1 MRILS
6 ALFAAAGVLCAQNK
20 PVTVCADL
28 RSLTSNQITVAVAQS
43 LPETPQAPA
52 HCRVFGQVLPQ
63 VGFEVRMPADWNG
76 RFVMIGNGGYE
87 GEPTDSPA
95 RANQYARYMKRGYA
109 VAATDT
115 GHSNITEP
123 LGTFATDRQKL
134 LDYAFRSLHVTAD
147 ASKLLLRAYYG
158 AAPAKSYFEGC
169 STGGRQGL
177 ILAQRDRKS
186 TRLNSSHLG
195 ISYAVFCLKKQP

>member
-28 RSLTSNQITVAVAQS
+28 RSLTNNQITLAVARS

-63 VGFEVRMPADWNG
+63 VGFDLRMPADWNG
-76 RFVMIGNGGYE
+76 RFMMIGNGGHA
-87 GEPTDSPA
+87 GEPTDS
-95 RANQYARYMKRGYA
+95 
-109 VAATDT
+109 
-115 GHSNITEP
+115 TEP
-123 LGTFATDRQKL
+123 QGTFATDRQKL
-134 LDYAFRSLHVTAD
+134 LDWAFRSLHVTAD

-158 AAPAKSYFEGC
+158 TAPAKSYFEGC

-177 ILAQRDRKS
+177 ILAQR
-186 TRLNSSHLG
+186 
-195 ISYAVFCLKKQP
+195 